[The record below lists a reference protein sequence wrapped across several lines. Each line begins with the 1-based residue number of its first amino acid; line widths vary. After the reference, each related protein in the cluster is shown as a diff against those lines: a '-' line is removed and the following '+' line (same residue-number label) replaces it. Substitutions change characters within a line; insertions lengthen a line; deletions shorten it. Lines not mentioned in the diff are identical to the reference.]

1 MDWYNLE
8 PDKYNLLTRHY
19 TPGRG
24 GARIEFVT
32 LHHMAMVGD
41 VDACVRVWKDRPASA
56 HYAISPTGHI
66 GQAVNDKDTAW
77 SNANA
82 YSNARSISIEHSNS
96 AGAAQDWPIS
106 PATLEA
112 GAHLVAAICCY
123 YDLGRP
129 VSGRNVRFH
138 SHESGGATACPY
150 HLRPGHKYHDGY
162 MARSQWWY
170 DQMTKTTTPAK
181 KEDDLLMALTHEEQK
196 ELLVKTRKIHSAL
209 FSPELSRVEGS
220 TYKAPLTEYIMQTD
234 RKIEELHVAYAGKA
248 TCVQKALDALA
259 AEADVH
265 KPEDEVHD
273 HAQ

>member
-8 PDKYNLLTRHY
+8 PDKYNLLTKHY

-41 VDACVRVWKDRPASA
+41 IDACVRVWQDREASA

-66 GQAVNDKDTAW
+66 GQAVNDRDTAW
-77 SNANA
+77 SNANS

-112 GAHLVAAICCY
+112 GAHLVAAICRY
-123 YDLGRP
+123 YKLGRP
-129 VSGRNVRFH
+129 VSGKTVRFH

-150 HLRPGHKYHDGY
+150 HLRPGHKYHDNY
-162 MARSQWWY
+162 MKRAGWWY
-170 DQMTKTTTPAK
+170 DQMTKPQTTHTNH
-181 KEDDLLMALTHEEQK
+181 KEDKPMSKPFDYQRDIKAQLTG
-196 ELLVKTRKIHSAL
+196 
-209 FSPELSRVEGS
+209 SPEPGRYPGWEQLGGRTVVDAIAAIGAKLGIDGFRDVKEG
-220 TYKAPLTEYIMQTD
+220 K
-234 RKIEELHVAYAGKA
+234 
-248 TCVQKALDALA
+248 
-259 AEADVH
+259 
-265 KPEDEVHD
+265 
-273 HAQ
+273 